1 MLKPQRQSVSIGTI
15 LTPSR
20 PVDQCSGNRFETEFE
35 ERTIVDFE
43 QSVRDMDAEI
53 GVDPDQ
59 VAVDASGIEQ
69 ARLGQMGRSHR

>member
-1 MLKPQRQSVSIGTI
+1 MPPRRA
-15 LTPSR
+15 P
-20 PVDQCSGNRFETEFE
+20 TEFQKQA
-35 ERTIVDFE
+35 IMDFA
-43 QSVRDMDAEI
+43 QPVRDMDAEI

>member
-1 MLKPQRQSVSIGTI
+1 M
-15 LTPSR
+15 
-20 PVDQCSGNRFETEFE
+20 
-35 ERTIVDFE
+35 DFA
-43 QSVRDMDAEI
+43 QPVRDMDAEI